1 MNSTSYVNRRAQV
14 ETYFDRTALDAWR
27 KLTSDAPV
35 NKIRATVRA
44 GRDRMRNAILGYL
57 PEDLQGRRILDA
69 GCGTGAFAIEAA
81 RRGADVVAIDISPK
95 LVKLAGERVPENIG
109 RGSISFVAGDMLDI
123 QYGEFDHV
131 VAMDSM
137 IHYRTDDLVSMLA
150 ALSLRTSQ
158 SIIFTHAPKT
168 VLLMAMHAI
177 GQLFPRGNRSPS
189 IVPVSITTLQRSLNN
204 EVALGSWEL
213 GRHCRVNSG
222 FYLSCAQ
229 ELKKS

>member
-95 LVKLAGERVPENIG
+95 LVKLAVERVPENIG

-189 IVPVSITTLQRSLNN
+189 IVPVSITTLQRSLSN
-204 EVALGSWEL
+204 EVALESWEL

>member
-1 MNSTSYVNRRAQV
+1 MNSTSYVNRRSQV

-95 LVKLAGERVPENIG
+95 LVKLAVERVPENIG

-168 VLLMAMHAI
+168 ILLMAMHAI

-189 IVPVSITTLQRSLNN
+189 IVPVSITTLQRSLSN
-204 EVALGSWEL
+204 EVALESWEL

>member
-1 MNSTSYVNRRAQV
+1 MNSTSYVNRRSQV
-14 ETYFDRTALDAWR
+14 EDYFDRTALDAWR
-27 KLTSDAPV
+27 KLTSDVPV

-44 GRDRMRNAILGYL
+44 GRDRMRSTIFGYL
-57 PEDLQGRRILDA
+57 PEDLHGRRILDA
-69 GCGTGAFAIEAA
+69 GCGTGAFAVEAA

-95 LVKLAGERVPENIG
+95 LIRLAVERVPENIG
-109 RGSISFVAGDMLDI
+109 RGSISFVAGDMLDTE
-123 QYGEFDHV
+123 YGDFDHV

-137 IHYRTDDLVSMLA
+137 IHYRTDDLVRMLA

-158 SIIFTHAPKT
+158 SIIFTHAPRT
-168 VLLMAMHAI
+168 VLLMAMHAV

-189 IVPVSITTLQRSLNN
+189 IVPVSVTTLKRNLCD
-204 EVALGSWEL
+204 EMTLESWEL
-213 GRHCRVNSG
+213 GRHCRINSG

>member
-1 MNSTSYVNRRAQV
+1 MC
-14 ETYFDRTALDAWR
+14 
-27 KLTSDAPV
+27 
-35 NKIRATVRA
+35 IR
-44 GRDRMRNAILGYL
+44 DS
-57 PEDLQGRRILDA
+57 
-69 GCGTGAFAIEAA
+69 FAIEAA

-95 LVKLAGERVPENIG
+95 LVKLAGERVPDNIG

-189 IVPVSITTLQRSLNN
+189 IVPVSITTLQRSLSN
-204 EVALGSWEL
+204 EVALESWEL

>member
-1 MNSTSYVNRRAQV
+1 MNSTSYVNRRSQV
-14 ETYFDRTALDAWR
+14 EDYFDRTALDAWR
-27 KLTSDAPV
+27 KLTSDVPV

-44 GRDRMRNAILGYL
+44 GRDRMRSAIFGYL
-57 PEDLQGRRILDA
+57 PEDLHGRRILDA
-69 GCGTGAFAIEAA
+69 GCGTGAFAVEAA

-95 LVKLAGERVPENIG
+95 LIRLAVERVPENIG
-109 RGSISFVAGDMLDI
+109 RGSISFVAGDMLDTE
-123 QYGEFDHV
+123 YGDFDHV

-137 IHYRTDDLVSMLA
+137 IHYRTDDLVRMLA

-158 SIIFTHAPKT
+158 SIIFTHAPRT
-168 VLLMAMHAI
+168 VLLMAMHAV

-189 IVPVSITTLQRSLNN
+189 IVPVSVTTLKRNLCD
-204 EVALGSWEL
+204 EMTLESWEL
-213 GRHCRVNSG
+213 GRHCRINSG